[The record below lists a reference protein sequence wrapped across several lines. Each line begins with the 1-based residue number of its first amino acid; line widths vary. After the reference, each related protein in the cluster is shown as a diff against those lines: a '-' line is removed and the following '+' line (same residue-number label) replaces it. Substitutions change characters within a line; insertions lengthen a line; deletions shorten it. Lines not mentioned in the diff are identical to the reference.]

1 MRCLQGN
8 RVSSLSSMNTQ
19 NEPPKYPDA
28 PNQEQISDQNKST
41 WPPQKRDGYENP
53 SLERYTDLRFG
64 DQQRGHRKWVIAVAA
79 VLALVAI
86 IVLGFMAA
94 IYAEA
99 RGDETRPVDAI
110 IVLGTTQWNGQPQPA
125 FEARLRHTLEL
136 YQEGI
141 APVII
146 VTGGKQPADNFT
158 EAETAE
164 TWLMD
169 RGVPENAIL
178 MENEGRN
185 TWGNMTGAWDA
196 AAGHDIHT
204 VLIVSDGFH
213 LFRAERMA
221 NAVGFEAYTSPTP
234 YSPIRPWS
242 AEEFSYVI
250 RETVAVIVQMPR
262 WLF

>member
-1 MRCLQGN
+1 
-8 RVSSLSSMNTQ
+8 MNMSDDPQ
-19 NEPPKYPDA
+19 KYPGG
-28 PNQEQISDQNKST
+28 PNQEPVSDQSKSG
-41 WPPQKRDGYENP
+41 WPHQKRDGYENP
-53 SLERYTDLRFG
+53 SLERYTDLRF
-64 DQQRGHRKWVIAVAA
+64 DNQPQGHRKWV
-79 VLALVAI
+79 VAI
-86 IVLGFMAA
+86 AALAALIALIVLGFMAA

-99 RGDETRPVDAI
+99 RGDEARPVDAI
-110 IVLGTTQWNGQPQPA
+110 IVLGTTQWNGRPQPA

-136 YQEGI
+136 YDQGL

-146 VTGGKQPADNFT
+146 VTGGKQPGDVYT

-164 TWLMD
+164 AWLMD

-178 MENEGRN
+178 KEIEGRN
-185 TWGNMTGAWDA
+185 TWGNMQGARDA
-196 AAGHDIHT
+196 AAGHDIKT